1 MRRRAELTYTQA
13 VQKASDWCISI
24 SMAESSQEFIILELN
39 ISLQRRHRAHLFKIS
54 ASGNVFAYLVFRS
67 SNGFREGKE
76 RQGQV
81 HEAIFVGL
89 QLLVSFD
96 NLEELQAHQADNCSC
111 GSGDSRDDLTSYQ
124 FALFGD

>member
-1 MRRRAELTYTQA
+1 M
-13 VQKASDWCISI
+13 
-24 SMAESSQEFIILELN
+24 ELN
-39 ISLQRRHRAHLFKIS
+39 ISLQRRHRTHLFKTLTN
-54 ASGNVFAYLVFRS
+54 GNVFAYLVFWS

-96 NLEELQAHQADNCSC
+96 NLEELQAH
-111 GSGDSRDDLTSYQ
+111 
-124 FALFGD
+124 

>member
-1 MRRRAELTYTQA
+1 MHLTG
-13 VQKASDWCISI
+13 ASVLAWLNHHRSLLYW
-24 SMAESSQEFIILELN
+24 SQTFLYSADIVHIFLKSQQIN
-39 ISLQRRHRAHLFKIS
+39 I
-54 ASGNVFAYLVFRS
+54 FAYLVFWS

-96 NLEELQAHQADNCSC
+96 NLEELQAH
-111 GSGDSRDDLTSYQ
+111 
-124 FALFGD
+124 